1 MSFVIGSKILKEV
14 FMFELLQKGGPI
26 MALIIICS
34 VIALTI
40 IIERLINLHRAKI
53 DTQEFLDKI
62 KAILRKDNIMQA
74 LQLCDNTPGPIAHI
88 IKAGV
93 LKHDRSRSEIR
104 ESIDDAASHEVPR
117 LEKNIKILAT
127 IAHIAPLLGLLGTV
141 TGMVEAFQVLEQK
154 ATILN
159 PINPS
164 DLAGG
169 IWEALLTTVAG
180 LSIAIPAFIAYNYL
194 VSRIEGFVLDM
205 ETSSTHLV
213 EVLTNRKRY

>member
-1 MSFVIGSKILKEV
+1 
-14 FMFELLQKGGPI
+14 MFQLLQKGGPV
-26 MALIIICS
+26 MVLILLCS
-34 VIALTI
+34 IIALAI
-40 IIERLINLHRAKI
+40 IIERLINLHRSKI

-62 KAILRKDNIMQA
+62 KNILRSDKVMQA

-93 LKHDRSRSEIR
+93 LKHDRPRSEIR
-104 ESIDDAASHEVPR
+104 ENIDDAASYEIPK

-141 TGMVEAFQVLEQK
+141 TGMVEAFQIVEQK
-154 ATILN
+154 ATLLN

-180 LSIAIPAFIAYNYL
+180 LSVAIPSFIAYNYL

-205 ETSSTHLV
+205 EVSSTHLV
-213 EVLTNRKRY
+213 EVLTRRKEY